1 MNIVN
6 EIGNDVARAF
16 LIDNKKSGDRI
27 DPSLARELMDTIRRE
42 LRAIKESQTP
52 QFSHSKKLAANT
64 SQ

>member
-16 LIDNKKSGDRI
+16 FIDNKGADRM
-27 DPSLARELMDTIRRE
+27 DPSLARDIIDKIHRE

-52 QFSHSKKLAANT
+52 RVDHSKKLAANT